1 MIGKPF
7 LRCPAVSLLVF
18 LFAGTS
24 NAPAQSYPT
33 KPVRLIIPS
42 PPGGPND
49 AVARPV
55 AQKLS
60 ELLGQPVV
68 TDFRAGAAGI
78 IGAEVVAKSP
88 PDGYTLLQIAT
99 AFTISPSTYA
109 KLPFDPIKD
118 FTPISLIAS
127 SHVVLVVNP
136 SVPTRTIKELVA
148 LAKQQPGKLTFA
160 SSGNGTSL
168 HLAGEL
174 VKIMAKVDMLH
185 VPYKGGAPAL
195 IDVLSGHV
203 DLMFI
208 SLPPTLPHIKAGKLR
223 ALGVA
228 SPARAQSLPKVPTIS
243 ESGLPGFQVDSS
255 YGILAPGATPKPI
268 IAKLNAV
275 LVQALQTQEVKE
287 RYAALGLTPV
297 TNAPTEFAIYLREEI
312 AKWAK
317 VARAARIEPQ

>member
-1 MIGKPF
+1 MMGKPF
-7 LRCPAVSLLVF
+7 LRCAATSLIVF
-18 LFAGTS
+18 LFAGMGD
-24 NAPAQSYPT
+24 APAQGYPT

-78 IGAEVVAKSP
+78 IGAEIVAKSP

-109 KLPFDPIKD
+109 KLPFDPIRD
-118 FTPISLIAS
+118 FAPISLIAT
-127 SHVVLVVNP
+127 SHIVLVVNP
-136 SVPTRTIKELVA
+136 SVPARTIKELVG
-148 LAKQQPGKLTFA
+148 LSKRQPGKLTFA

-174 VKIMAKVDMLH
+174 VKIMGKVDMLH
-185 VPYKGGAPAL
+185 VPYKGAGPAL

-208 SLPPTLPHIKAGKLR
+208 SLPPALPHVKAGKLR

-228 SPARAQSLPKVPTIS
+228 SPARAQSLPKVPTIG

-255 YGILAPGATPKPI
+255 YGILAPAATPKPI

-275 LVQALQTQEVKE
+275 LVQALQAREVKE